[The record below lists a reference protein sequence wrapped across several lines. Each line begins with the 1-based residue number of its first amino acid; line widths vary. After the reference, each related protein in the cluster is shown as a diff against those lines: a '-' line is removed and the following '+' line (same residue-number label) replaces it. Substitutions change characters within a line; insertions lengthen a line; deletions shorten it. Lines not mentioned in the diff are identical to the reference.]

1 MTSEVLVIDNY
12 DSFVYILVQY
22 LGELG
27 VEPLVYRHDQIS
39 LEESVL
45 VLVLPMMQVFQIL

>member
-1 MTSEVLVIDNY
+1 MTSKVLVIDNY

-27 VEPLVYRHDQIS
+27 VKPLVCRHDQIS
-39 LEESVL
+39 LEEAIEL
-45 VLVLPMMQVFQIL
+45 NPQKILIHKC